1 VSADCTRKW
10 RSCPVH
16 STGTDALP
24 DFGTVL
30 LCLYGGQKL
39 RDGSGVLDE
48 SNFRKFQQ
56 RVVDGI
62 EGRGAQSEKAK
73 P

>member
-1 VSADCTRKW
+1 
-10 RSCPVH
+10 
-16 STGTDALP
+16 
-24 DFGTVL
+24 
-30 LCLYGGQKL
+30 LYGGQKL

-62 EGRGAQSEKAK
+62 EGRGAQGRIPGSSA
-73 P
+73 